1 MFCCTVLIEKIY
13 SCPCDSTVRRN
24 VRYRGSRQTCLH
36 EQFGPSHVVFVLHR
50 REVHRRGLCLTNVVQ
65 AGIANYADDL
75 QILPVPRTHDIE
87 VLADSIAFR
96 EELFGKVLAYYGY
109 PRRMVVVL
117 PIKLAAS

>member
-1 MFCCTVLIEKIY
+1 
-13 SCPCDSTVRRN
+13 
-24 VRYRGSRQTCLH
+24 
-36 EQFGPSHVVFVLHR
+36 
-50 REVHRRGLCLTNVVQ
+50 LCLTNVVQ
-65 AGIANYADDL
+65 AGIADYADDL